1 MIIILMIGLTVGDRV
16 RECRRSRKW
25 SQAELAK
32 RASVSQVTISH
43 VENNMSDQS
52 KFLPQLASALGVS
65 SEYLLSGKEYIE
77 KNKGSL
83 EDFVVIGGGTSGE
96 IPSKEEYCLIP
107 KFSVSGSCGSGSI
120 IDNVDI
126 KGGLVFSQS
135 WIAAQGLNEE
145 SLVVISA
152 VGDSMY
158 PTIENDQVLLVDTND
173 KVVRSS
179 KIYFLCIDG
188 EHYIKRLINMIT
200 HWVVRSDNPDKQQYP
215 DIEISSENMNLI
227 QVEGRVVWRGGS
239 L

>member
-1 MIIILMIGLTVGDRV
+1 MTGLTVGDRV

-32 RASVSQVTISH
+32 RASGSQVTTSH

-83 EDFVVIGGGTSGE
+83 EDFVVIGGDTSGE

>member
-1 MIIILMIGLTVGDRV
+1 MIGLTVGDRV

-158 PTIENDQVLLVDTND
+158 PTIENDQVLLVDAND

>member
-1 MIIILMIGLTVGDRV
+1 MIGLTVGDRV

-32 RASVSQVTISH
+32 RASISQVTISH

-120 IDNVDI
+120 IENVDI